1 MRAADKQTTGQSHAR
16 RAAWLLAIAAGGALF
31 AFAAAARDPDL
42 PPSQSDVSREPM
54 TLGLRGSK
62 HDFSDSAREPRD
74 LCLPCHTPHITA
86 SQAPLIVRRAAT
98 TQPLRPYQTGIGGLD
113 ESSLLCLGC
122 HDGVAAPDVY
132 AGAHGLRW
140 SDRTGAPGGLGRRRL
155 TSHPVG
161 IEYPAADA
169 KYHPAA
175 VVTGTAG
182 LKLPHGRIQCT
193 TCHDPHNTRR
203 NAGMLVISN
212 DGSRLCL
219 SCHRL

>member
-1 MRAADKQTTGQSHAR
+1 MGVIV
-16 RAAWLLAIAAGGALF
+16 LAI
-31 AFAAAARDPDL
+31 AAAARDAGAQAARGD
-42 PPSQSDVSREPM
+42 DEREPI
-54 TLGLRGSK
+54 TSGLRGSK

-86 SQAPLIVRRAAT
+86 SQAPLIVRRAASS
-98 TQPLRPYQTGIGGLD
+98 QPVRPYQTGIGGLD

-132 AGAHGLRW
+132 AGAHGLTW
-140 SDRTGAPGGLGRRRL
+140 SDRSGMAGGLGRRRL

-161 IEYPAADA
+161 IAYPGSDE

-175 VVTGTAG
+175 AVTSVGG
-182 LKLPHGRIQCT
+182 LKLPKGRIQCT
-193 TCHDPHNTRR
+193 TCHDPHNTHRH
-203 NAGMLVISN
+203 AGMLVISN